1 MYDYFVR
8 THHCVQ
14 IITFYLISYKNVIF
28 NSYNIV
34 SLSIFSGVFSWQLI
48 EFFLVI

>member
-8 THHCVQ
+8 THHCVH

-28 NSYNIV
+28 NYNIV
-34 SLSIFSGVFSWQLI
+34 SLQASFQEFSPCS
-48 EFFLVI
+48 